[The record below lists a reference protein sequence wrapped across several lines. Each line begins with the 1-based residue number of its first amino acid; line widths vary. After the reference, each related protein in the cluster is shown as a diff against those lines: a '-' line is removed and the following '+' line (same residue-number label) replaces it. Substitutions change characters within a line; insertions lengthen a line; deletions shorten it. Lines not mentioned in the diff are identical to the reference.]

1 MRAYTC
7 IVMTFTWHSKVD
19 IFWCNEI
26 LFFFHLYLGWKVQR
40 SNLIG
45 IQYIWSPSHSKAL
58 SVVLYSVMILYDLIR
73 ILYVWGQ
80 DHTESLPCHI
90 CLVHLDFHLSPVM
103 LFIVGIILLTV
114 SHYNIF
120 RWFFFILVGYKSSEI
135 FQKIWNSIHS
145 CQTGAGV
152 LAYGS

>member
-103 LFIVGIILLTV
+103 LWVLFYLLFHIT
-114 SHYNIF
+114 IF
-120 RWFFFILVGYKSSEI
+120 SDDFFFILVGYKSSEI

>member
-90 CLVHLDFHLSPVM
+90 FLESIWTFTCLHCSLWVLFYLLFH
-103 LFIVGIILLTV
+103 IT
-114 SHYNIF
+114 IF
-120 RWFFFILVGYKSSEI
+120 SDDFFFILVGYKSSEI